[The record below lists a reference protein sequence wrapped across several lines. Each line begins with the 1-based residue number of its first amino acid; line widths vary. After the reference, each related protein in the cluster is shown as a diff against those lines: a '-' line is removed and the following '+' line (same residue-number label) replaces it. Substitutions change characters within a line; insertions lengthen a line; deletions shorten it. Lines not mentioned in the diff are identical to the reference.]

1 MTTFFE
7 TFFSEKDLDDQV
19 YEVKVNETYHLIP
32 TSIVI
37 DQIKTT
43 TGAEA
48 EKIET
53 ILRKIDFLN
62 GDVHHFLKHLAQGI
76 AFNYGK

>member
-19 YEVKVNETYHLIP
+19 YEVKVNETYHLIS